1 MASERENPLGSTPR
15 FREDRNPNEPTC
27 RPMSNYN
34 ESVMKNSSHARLTI
48 ALAVLVAV
56 FVALY
61 PLLDCGPE
69 GCPEVS
75 QSSHAAHAGLSTACL
90 AAVLVGSGVA
100 APIFLPFLGR
110 RRITNPRRPVETYLS
125 PEAPPPR
132 LPPSR

>member
-1 MASERENPLGSTPR
+1 MSYARSTH
-15 FREDRNPNEPTC
+15 PTALA
-27 RPMSNYN
+27 
-34 ESVMKNSSHARLTI
+34 VL
-48 ALAVLVAV
+48 LAVLVAA
-56 FVALY
+56 FVVLY